1 MVLDLG
7 KDLGDTLVDATLAG
21 QITGTAEAAGSF
33 SRAADSLF
41 GGVFVPPSDP
51 SLTARLLDDPPTVR
65 FPTIE
70 KAVKTLKDAPVFAGN
85 DFRETAEA
93 VRSGSF
99 AITGDLTDETLRSVR
114 QLLADD
120 IASGADTA
128 TFIKDLDE
136 AFTEGVGLSEGR
148 MRMVFRTNVGQAVS
162 NSNEQALESP
172 FVQDSFPYRRYNA
185 TNDLRVRPEHL
196 ALETTHGLNGTQIYW
211 KDDPV
216 WDEFRPPFSWNCRC
230 SWSPVTVLQAK
241 ERGVRE
247 AIEWWARAK
256 VLADRFGGPV
266 QAHLAETEP
275 ATHETV
281 PHPPFSAPPEFR
293 RNATTVA

>member
-1 MVLDLG
+1 MF
-7 KDLGDTLVDATLAG
+7 GD
-21 QITGTAEAAGSF
+21 
-33 SRAADSLF
+33 
-41 GGVFVPPSDP
+41 VFVPPSDP
-51 SLTARLLDDPPTVR
+51 GLTARLLDDPPTVR

-99 AITGDLTDETLRSVR
+99 AITGDLTDETIRGVR

-128 TFIKDLDE
+128 MFIKDLDA

-172 FVQDSFPYRRYNA
+172 FVQGSFPYRRYNA
-185 TNDLRVRPEHL
+185 TNDLRVRPNHKR
-196 ALETTHGLNGTQIYW
+196 LEKLGLNGTQIYW
-211 KDDPV
+211 RLDPV
-216 WDEFRPPFSWNCRC
+216 WDEFRAPWEWNCRC
-230 SWSPVTVLQAK
+230 AWSPVTVLQAK
-241 ERGVRE
+241 ERGVQE

-281 PHPPFSAPPEFR
+281 PHPDFSAPPEFR